1 MKTTT
6 MILALFFATSVLAQE
21 TYTVNTE
28 ESVINWT
35 GEKVIGNSHEGT
47 LKFKSGKLTIED
59 GELVGGNFVVNMTS
73 LDNSDLSGKMKSKL
87 VGHLKSADFF
97 NVAEHNTSS
106 LTIKN
111 VGKDRNGLAEI
122 TADLTIKG
130 NTETVTFP
138 AFMQEKGDNIVA
150 SAELIFDRSKFNVR
164 YGSGS
169 FFDNLGDKAIED
181 EIKIQVNLQASK

>member
-1 MKTTT
+1 
-6 MILALFFATSVLAQE
+6 MILACFFATSVLAQE

-28 ESVINWT
+28 ASVINWT

-47 LKFKSGKLTIED
+47 LKFKSGELNIED
-59 GELVGGNFVVNMTS
+59 GELVGGNFVVDMTT
-73 LDNSDLSGKMKSKL
+73 LDNNDLSGKMKAKL

-97 NVAEHNTSS
+97 NVSEHNTSS
-106 LTIKN
+106 LTIKK
-111 VGKDRNGLAEI
+111 VGKDRNGLAQI

-130 NTETVTFP
+130 NTEKVTFP
-138 AFMQEKGDNIVA
+138 AFMQEKGDKIVA

-181 EIKIQVNLQASK
+181 EIKIQVNLQAAK